1 MNKHRLLAIVFV
13 ATWGIFSLNLAT
25 AQSVQA
31 DKKNDAKPVTVTP
44 AKKSA
49 TPATPA
55 TPAKQVTVTT
65 QKKGAT
71 PAKPATPANQG
82 VKQGA
87 PTAAGTTATKDIKGY
102 WLTAQKATIVE
113 FYPSSGNKFNG
124 KAVWTRQKD
133 KNGKPLKDVNNP
145 DKTKRSRSLEGID
158 LITGLT
164 YNPKTDTYEGGKIY
178 QPNTGRT
185 FNCKVKLDKTRNTM
199 EITGGV
205 GFISKTLTWTRTTG
219 IPGK

>member
-1 MNKHRLLAIVFV
+1 MNRHQLLTVVLV
-13 ATWGIFSLNLAT
+13 ATWGIFSFNLST
-25 AQSVQA
+25 AQSVQTNT
-31 DKKNDAKPVTVTP
+31 KNDAKPVTVTP

-71 PAKPATPANQG
+71 PATPATPAKQG
-82 VKQGA
+82 VKQGT
-87 PTAAGTTATKDIKGY
+87 PTATGTTANKDIKGY
-102 WLTAQKATIVE
+102 WLSAQKATIVE
-113 FYPSSGNKFNG
+113 FYPSGNKFNG
-124 KAVWTRQKD
+124 KAVWSRQKD

-145 DKTKRSRSLEGID
+145 DKSKRSRSLEGID

-178 QPNTGRT
+178 QPNTGKT
-185 FNCKVKLDKTRNTM
+185 FNCKVKLDNSKNTM
-199 EITGGV
+199 QITGGV